1 MYALSR
7 TGAVFGGGRRV
18 SCVCSPVRFNTGTVL
33 GPGFPALGP
42 FVFFCAASL
51 QRSLWKNSERS
62 AMFYFREK
70 GRSVLKAI
78 RVCREVPE
86 IGRTAQEEPANKLR
100 QDKNCLSEFCG

>member
-1 MYALSR
+1 MCVFSCPVQHWHSTWPRLPCA
-7 TGAVFGGGRRV
+7 GAF
-18 SCVCSPVRFNTGTVL
+18 C
-33 GPGFPALGP
+33 
-42 FVFFCAASL
+42 FFCAASL

-86 IGRTAQEEPANKLR
+86 IGRTACERKRNQ
-100 QDKNCLSEFCG
+100 QTNCVKTRIV